1 MPPSTSSTRAATVSR
16 LPSRPTARTE
26 RRREVRSG
34 VLAVLGLLVVLVGV
48 PLALAL
54 SVGNPLPDTRP
65 SRDWLTAQV
74 TAGTVLQ
81 VLACALWL
89 AWAHFAVCV
98 LAEWRAARRG
108 SGVPSDVPLGGGSQH
123 VARRL
128 VAAALLLAGAATLV
142 PSGGAASPA
151 VDRSTS
157 SISAVQ
163 GSAQAGAS
171 PVADAGVTTPT
182 VTAPGVVAPA
192 APGVVAPAVQGPE
205 RMYVVAPPDGRRYDS
220 LWDIAERTLGDPFR
234 YKEIFE
240 LNRARVQ
247 DDGRK
252 LVDANLIHPGWV
264 LRMPADASGPGVMT
278 PAVTPPPRQS
288 PAVPSIPTQPGAAEQ
303 AAGELAAGGLAAG
316 ELAAGELAAAAA
328 APAAQE
334 TSLERL
340 LLGGGLLAAG
350 VLAALSARRGPY
362 ARPAESGPARQL
374 RLAASPNRAALLDR
388 ALRGLAERC
397 AQAGRPLPDVAV
409 AYCDDHHVT
418 LSLVGP
424 SGEPPAPWTAVSDG
438 RGWTVLASD
447 LPERPPDVAAPY
459 PALAGL
465 ALTEGTDVLVDLEAA
480 PGIVSL
486 EGDPAV
492 ARDVAASVVVELATN
507 LWSDGVHVTV
517 VGFGDD
523 FRAFAPDRITAADA
537 LADVL
542 VGLEDEQRTA
552 RGWRADRGVTDVLS
566 GRLQRGAERP
576 VPRVV
581 VLSGPPAPQEA
592 SRLHALVA
600 DTRTPLAVVCV
611 GALPEASWRFT
622 ADAAGG
628 LDLGVL
634 GLRAPARRLPRE
646 DYLPLLDAMLGA
658 DRDRVAAATDLAGL
672 GPRAALEELTGAG
685 RGAAGPAAGARP
697 APARSPRGL
706 PAAQVLLLGP
716 VEVIAPGHVAP
727 AARPL
732 LTELLVATALHPG
745 GLHEAVLRAEVWP
758 RGVSDDVLAA
768 TVAQA
773 QAWLGSGLD
782 GRPRL
787 GLDAQGRYVLTE
799 DVHTDWD
806 VLQACAAVPDGPT
819 QAADLGRGLALV
831 RGEAFSTTG
840 TSTTGMTGSLSFH
853 RAARDARVVGTAV
866 ARRAASLAAARQDPA
881 AAVAALRRGLTLVP
895 ASEPLWR
902 DLLRLTA
909 GTAPASCGTA
919 GVQDLAREALE
930 TLARLGLRP
939 EPETDALVRQLA
951 PGVLRA
957 TA

>member
-1 MPPSTSSTRAATVSR
+1 MPPSTSSTRTATVSR
-16 LPSRPTARTE
+16 LPSRPPARTE

-182 VTAPGVVAPA
+182 VTTPAVGAPGVTAPGVA
-192 APGVVAPAVQGPE
+192 APGVVAPAVQGLE

-288 PAVPSIPTQPGAAEQ
+288 PAVPSVPAQPGPAERGPAERGSAVATPAAE
-303 AAGELAAGGLAAG
+303 
-316 ELAAGELAAAAA
+316 
-328 APAAQE
+328 E
-334 TSLERL
+334 TSLQRQ

-362 ARPAESGPARQL
+362 ARPADSGPAQQL
-374 RLAASPNRAALLDR
+374 RLAASPGRAALLDR

-397 AQAGRPLPDVAV
+397 ASAGRPLPDVAV
-409 AYCDDHHVT
+409 AYCDDDHVT

-438 RGWTVLASD
+438 RGWIVLASD
-447 LPERPPDVAAPY
+447 LPERAPDVAAPF
-459 PALAGL
+459 PLLAGL

-523 FRAFAPDRITAADA
+523 FRAFAPDRITAADT

-542 VGLEDEQRTA
+542 GGLEDEQRTA

-566 GRLQRGAERP
+566 GRLQRGAARP

-592 SRLHALVA
+592 ARLHALVA

-611 GALPEASWRFT
+611 GALAAASWRFT
-622 ADAAGG
+622 ADAAGE

-658 DRDRVAAATDLAGL
+658 DLDRAAAATDLAGL

-685 RGAAGPAAGARP
+685 RGAAGPVAGARP

-706 PAAQVLLLGP
+706 PAAQVRLLGP
-716 VEVIAPGHVAP
+716 VEVLAPGHVDP

-732 LTELLVATALHPG
+732 LTELLVSTALHPG

-773 QAWLGSGLD
+773 QAWLGSGPD
-782 GRPRL
+782 GQPRL
-787 GLDAQGRYVLTE
+787 RVDDQGRYALTE

-806 VLQACAAVPDGPT
+806 VLQACAAVPDGPA
-819 QAADLGRGLALV
+819 QAAALQRGLALV

-840 TSTTGMTGSLSFH
+840 TWGSLSFH

-866 ARRAASLAAARQDPA
+866 ARRAASLAATRQDPA
-881 AAVAALRRGLTLVP
+881 AAVAALRRGLSLVP
-895 ASEPLWR
+895 AAEPLWR

-909 GTAPASCGTA
+909 GTTPAS
-919 GVQDLAREALE
+919 VEDVAREVLT

-951 PGVLRA
+951 PDVLRA